1 MRRLQAQRLRRVHGD
16 AGQRLG
22 HRQLEQ
28 RAGHVDHQQ
37 QAQAGRGAGVVVGAD
52 GHRHTRLAQRVNGRQ
67 VRVAQRVIGAGQQ
80 HGHAAGGLHRR
91 DAARAEVL
99 QVVARQRAVFG
110 RQCGAV
116 HVAELLGMQL
126 DGQAHHL
133 GRLEDALGLR
143 PREADALAK
152 HIDGIDQPF
161 ARQLGHHAIANLVDV
176 AVGAALELGRQRVG
190 AKKGGLHR
198 HAEVAPQ
205 PPRHA
210 QLLALVLCGQ
220 AVTALDLDGAHAFG
234 QQGLQ
239 ARRGGGKQLVLA
251 GLARGLHGADDAAAG
266 ARDLLVAGA
275 VEPQRELMRALAAVD
290 EVGVA
295 VDQPGRD
302 QRARTVVARPARQQF
317 GRQTIRRAGVDDVPA
332 LNGDHA
338 GRRRQLAAQQGIGV
352 QQAQVVPQAVG
363 AERVG
368 WNAIDHVAARA
379 G

>member
-1 MRRLQAQRLRRVHGD
+1 MRETLQDIYDTSADRAEAETAALAAARD
-16 AGQRLG
+16 AEKTSV
-22 HRQLEQ
+22 EQ
-28 RAGHVDHQQ
+28 ARAHE
-37 QAQAGRGAGVVVGAD
+37 RS
-52 GHRHTRLAQRVNGRQ
+52 
-67 VRVAQRVIGAGQQ
+67 VA
-80 HGHAAGGLHRR
+80 
-91 DAARAEVL
+91 DAARRKTDEAGD
-99 QVVARQRAVFG
+99 ATRTAQRAA
-110 RQCGAV
+110 Q
-116 HVAELLGMQL
+116 E
-126 DGQAHHL
+126 
-133 GRLEDALGLR
+133 
-143 PREADALAK
+143 
-152 HIDGIDQPF
+152 
-161 ARQLGHHAIANLVDV
+161 AIAI
-176 AVGAALELGRQRVG
+176 AERAATEARD
-190 AKKGGLHR
+190 R

-275 VEPQRELMRALAAVD
+275 VEPQRELMRALAPVD

-302 QRARTVVARPARQQF
+302 QRARTVVARPARQQL

-338 GRRRQLAAQQGIGV
+338 GRRRQLAAQQGIDV